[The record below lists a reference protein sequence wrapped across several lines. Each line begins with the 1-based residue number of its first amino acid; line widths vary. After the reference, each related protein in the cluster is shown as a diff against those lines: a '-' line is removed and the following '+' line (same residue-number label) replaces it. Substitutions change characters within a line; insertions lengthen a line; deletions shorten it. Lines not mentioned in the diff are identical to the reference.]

1 MVSIT
6 VPEMMSHLPFLYSS
20 DSSQLSN
27 PKEGLLDLQSLHI
40 SMILKWLQRRGI
52 PKHFPSLF
60 FSLSF
65 FFFHTFPPFSF
76 PHKKLLQCWK
86 TSEETN
92 RREGREREM
101 SKMAINGAY
110 FFLSF
115 FFILSA
121 FVNAED
127 PYRFFTW
134 NVTYGDIYPLGVK
147 QQVLSLRFVFF

>member
-1 MVSIT
+1 
-6 VPEMMSHLPFLYSS
+6 MMSHLPFLYSS

-27 PKEGLLDLQSLHI
+27 PKEELLDLECLHI
-40 SMILKWLQRRGI
+40 SMILKRLQRRGI

-65 FFFHTFPPFSF
+65 FFFHTFPPLSF
-76 PHKKLLQCWK
+76 PHKKLFQCWK

-92 RREGREREM
+92 RREGRERGREREM

-147 QQVLSLRFVFF
+147 QQVLSLCFVSF